1 MRDSSEPP
9 PPLAADTS
17 LSALQAKLAAENL
30 CVAASNLLDLTRT
43 LRLSALLMDEDNIA
57 AEETDE
63 CQDCREVAERV
74 RESARVNAELIRIK
88 NNIICEC
95 I

>member
-1 MRDSSEPP
+1 
-9 PPLAADTS
+9 
-17 LSALQAKLAAENL
+17 
-30 CVAASNLLDLTRT
+30 
-43 LRLSALLMDEDNIA
+43 MDEDNIA

-63 CQDCREVAERV
+63 CQDCREVAERAV